1 MIGAAGYCDTHKMA
15 KMFVGTDD
23 ATEPTCV
30 RCVADSKPKEGR
42 TQIVED
48 PGEDYFSGKGS
59 NAKITV
65 LDKTHGAGIG
75 VAEVVKLHQRVAEI
89 NMNQHAPLEAYVKQA
104 LEILTHAPMPH
115 DIKQFKNLQKVIGI
129 LKGLVENQNG

>member
-1 MIGAAGYCDTHKMA
+1 MIGAAGFCQIHKMA
-15 KMFVGTDD
+15 KMFVGTED

-48 PGEDYFSGKGS
+48 PGEDFFQGKGS
-59 NAKITV
+59 NAKITI
-65 LDKTHGAGIG
+65 LDKEHGASGIG
-75 VAEVVKLHQRVAEI
+75 ITAVKQAIPRV
-89 NMNQHAPLEAYVKQA
+89 NMNEHAPLEAYVKQA